1 MENNE
6 IITTATEG
14 MEIDCSS
21 LKDKVVGG
29 LIGAGITLVS
39 VVAYNLIIK
48 PKMKKSKTEI
58 VRVDEPI
65 DTIEAECVE
74 EIEE

>member
-6 IITTATEG
+6 IITATEG
-14 MEIDCSS
+14 MEIDCIN

-29 LIGAGITLVS
+29 LIGATITLMS
-39 VVAYNLIIK
+39 VVAFNVFIK
-48 PKMKKSKTEI
+48 PRIKKSKTEI
-58 VRVDEPI
+58 VKVDEPI